1 VIHQSTF
8 STRTG
13 VIVGG
18 IALLILSSGFAQ
30 APQADVPP
38 KAAITTVVP
47 LVSGACPTVHN
58 GEVISLDWNPG
69 FDPSSAVSG
78 LATFKLIFGLQSDAG
93 VNTRV
98 RSGLS
103 MGGRDVALNISATGN
118 GYFHI
123 EVPVPR
129 RTSPGVYQLINAE
142 AIPQTVP
149 NYQGD
154 RPKMTVTPVREHFC
168 ITVIATAQSS
178 SP

>member
-13 VIVGG
+13 VVVGC
-18 IALLILSSGFAQ
+18 ITLLTFSSGFAQ
-30 APQADVPP
+30 TPQAEAPP
-38 KAAITTVVP
+38 KAVFAKVVP

-58 GEVISLDWNPG
+58 GEAISLDWNPG

-93 VNTRV
+93 VNARV

-103 MGGRDVALNISATGN
+103 MGGRDVALNISASGN

-129 RTSPGVYQLINAE
+129 RVSPGVYQLINAE
-142 AIPQTVP
+142 ATPQTVS